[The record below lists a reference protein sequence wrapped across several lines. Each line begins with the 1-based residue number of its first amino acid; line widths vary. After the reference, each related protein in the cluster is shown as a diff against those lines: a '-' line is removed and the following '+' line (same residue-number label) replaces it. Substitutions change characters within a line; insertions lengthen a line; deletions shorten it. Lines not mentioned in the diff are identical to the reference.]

1 MTDLKAAIVGGQL
14 ATYGAG
20 GFVKNLGTSKAE
32 SKAIMQYLIDK
43 LWIDR
48 GTRAVFLDFTI
59 YNANINLFCQI
70 RFFNKNQNLNENF
83 E

>member
-1 MTDLKAAIVGGQL
+1 MTELQAAVVGGQV
-14 ATYGAG
+14 ATYGGG
-20 GFVKNLGTSKAE
+20 GFVKNLGSSRAE
-32 SKAIMQYLIDK
+32 SAAIVQYLIDN

-70 RFFNKNQNLNENF
+70 RSFNIWKLA
-83 E
+83 